1 MPGCLRRI
9 LRGIPESNDVPFP
22 RLAREPG
29 ILSPHEEKTTCVL
42 LQSTD
47 LIDLGSNNKVTFS
60 FLGVDFLLLHL
71 DNMSQPWALVD
82 IFQQLLQRLIASLS
96 LSFDLW
102 GS

>member
-1 MPGCLRRI
+1 
-9 LRGIPESNDVPFP
+9 
-22 RLAREPG
+22 
-29 ILSPHEEKTTCVL
+29 LSPHEEKTTCVL

-47 LIDLGSNNKVTFS
+47 LIINLSSNDKVTFS
-60 FLGVDFLLLHL
+60 FLGVDFLLFNL

-82 IFQQLLQRLIASLS
+82 VFQQLLQRLIASLS